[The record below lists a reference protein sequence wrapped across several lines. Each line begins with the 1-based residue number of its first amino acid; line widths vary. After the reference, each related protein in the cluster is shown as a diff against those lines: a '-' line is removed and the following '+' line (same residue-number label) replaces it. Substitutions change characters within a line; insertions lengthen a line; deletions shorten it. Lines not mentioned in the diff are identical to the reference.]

1 MSHWPLWRNPEDF
14 YSDSSFASFQHPA
27 LVGALAVEVYVDA
40 NTADAQDFGTCL
52 ASEDGFDWC
61 HHGDCSR
68 LRVTKIHRVYRYWY
82 YILIYIYIER
92 ERDCVVY
99 LDCFL
104 QCWSTGHALQAWL
117 GHGLT
122 TEKTQV
128 EATCLTVVNVEYCW
142 NWHWCMILSMSI
154 NSILS
159 QGCPSQSNNG
169 SALGCPGKKHVPL
182 LIIEGGPLL
191 SLLETG

>member
-1 MSHWPLWRNPEDF
+1 MGGNLFVSHWPLWRNPEDF

-82 YILIYIYIER
+82 YILIYI
-92 ERDCVVY
+92 
-99 LDCFL
+99 
-104 QCWSTGHALQAWL
+104 
-117 GHGLT
+117 
-122 TEKTQV
+122 
-128 EATCLTVVNVEYCW
+128 
-142 NWHWCMILSMSI
+142 
-154 NSILS
+154 
-159 QGCPSQSNNG
+159 
-169 SALGCPGKKHVPL
+169 
-182 LIIEGGPLL
+182 
-191 SLLETG
+191 